1 MGFLSK
7 DWMLASKWMHKKTE
21 ISDNISVRKAIEIM
35 VELGIGSVIV
45 SSNDGEPGML
55 TERDILIKVIMKD
68 LDTRKTLVKDIASK
82 PLVTIDENQTLWSAA
97 EIMSKNHIRRLP
109 VKSKKEEII
118 GVLSTRAISDALPV
132 ISRFKE
138 MQEILSNL
146 RKMKHQ
152 D

>member
-1 MGFLSK
+1 
-7 DWMLASKWMHKKTE
+7 MLFRS
-21 ISDNISVRKAIEIM
+21 
-35 VELGIGSVIV
+35 
-45 SSNDGEPGML
+45 
-55 TERDILIKVIMKD
+55 IMKE

-82 PLVTIDENQTLWSAA
+82 PLLTIDENQTLWSAA

-109 VKSKKEEII
+109 VKGKKDEII

>member
-1 MGFLSK
+1 
-7 DWMLASKWMHKKTE
+7 
-21 ISDNISVRKAIEIM
+21 
-35 VELGIGSVIV
+35 
-45 SSNDGEPGML
+45 
-55 TERDILIKVIMKD
+55 MKD

-82 PLVTIDENQTLWSAA
+82 PLVTIDETQTLWSAA
-97 EIMSKNHIRRLP
+97 EIMSNNHIRRLP
-109 VKSKKEEII
+109 VKSKQEEII